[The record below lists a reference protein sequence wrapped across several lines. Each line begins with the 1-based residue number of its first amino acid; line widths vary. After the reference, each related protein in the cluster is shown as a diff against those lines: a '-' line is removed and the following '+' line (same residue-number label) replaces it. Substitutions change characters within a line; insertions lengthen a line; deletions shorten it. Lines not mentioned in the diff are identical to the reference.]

1 MTTKNYEKVI
11 EVLAEKVA
19 SLDLD
24 LSFTKFEK
32 DELKREN
39 KLLKEEIKAL
49 KALLNT
55 KENAV

>member
-39 KLLKEEIKAL
+39 NLLKEEIKAL

-55 KENAV
+55 KETV